1 MVGAGHVL
9 TADEEDLDDGFVA
22 VDGES
27 EDVDLGGGRVGG
39 ELGLGDSLDGGD
51 LVAELGGA
59 LEVEFVGGVGH
70 GRFELLDDGL
80 ALAVEEEHGL
90 VDDFLVLIGGAEGG
104 AGGDAAADV
113 VLEAGARVGA
123 GDFLVAGAPGEEFLG
138 QVERGADGFGGG
150 VGAEVAGAVFGDAA
164 GDGDAGPGGVDVD
177 LEVGVVLVVLEADVE
192 EGLVALD
199 QGGFEVE
206 GVLLG
211 VGGDDFELGDAFGED
226 AGLAFERAGGA
237 EVAADAGFE
246 VGGLADVDDAIG
258 GVAKGVDAWFGGQGG
273 DLRLELGA
281 GLGGVG
287 GHGFRVSNLGCG

>member
-1 MVGAGHVL
+1 M
-9 TADEEDLDDGFVA
+9 
-22 VDGES
+22 
-27 EDVDLGGGRVGG
+27 
-39 ELGLGDSLDGGD
+39 
-51 LVAELGGA
+51 
-59 LEVEFVGGVGH
+59 
-70 GRFELLDDGL
+70 LDDGL

-90 VDDFLVLIGGAEGG
+90 VDDFLVFVRGAEGG

-123 GDFLVAGAPGEEFLG
+123 GDLLVAGAPGEELLG
-138 QVERGADGFGGG
+138 EVERGADRFGGG
-150 VGAEVAGAVFGDAA
+150 VGAEVAGAVLGDAA
-164 GDGDAGPGGVDVD
+164 GDGDARPGRVDVD

-226 AGLAFERAGGA
+226 AGLALERAGGA

-246 VGGLADVDDAIG
+246 VGGLADVDDAVV
-258 GVAKGVDAWFGGQGG
+258 GVAEGVDAWFGG
-273 DLRLELGA
+273 
-281 GLGGVG
+281 
-287 GHGFRVSNLGCG
+287 